1 MAGSGSVLQGAEV
14 GLDSLDVSNL
24 LPPKDDTHT
33 HTHDQQKPLYR
44 LNTSVESPISSEQKF
59 CSALYK

>member
-1 MAGSGSVLQGAEV
+1 MAGSGSVLQGVEV

-33 HTHDQQKPLYR
+33 HDQQKPL
-44 LNTSVESPISSEQKF
+44 ID
-59 CSALYK
+59 